1 MCTSSRNDTKVLSYK
16 ILVLL
21 GEIRGVVIAKV
32 LEDLKEKIFS
42 PLPTRKDSPGLGS
55 VESKGKCY
63 VSKDDDWS
71 WKRRFQTVSQPE
83 ALRSSYIR

>member
-1 MCTSSRNDTKVLSYK
+1 M
-16 ILVLL
+16 
-21 GEIRGVVIAKV
+21 

-42 PLPTRKDSPGLGS
+42 PLPTRKDSPGLGIF
-55 VESKGKCY
+55 ESKGKCY

-83 ALRSSYIR
+83 EALRSSDFRWVLRTAGFCFFGKAKEMNRLL